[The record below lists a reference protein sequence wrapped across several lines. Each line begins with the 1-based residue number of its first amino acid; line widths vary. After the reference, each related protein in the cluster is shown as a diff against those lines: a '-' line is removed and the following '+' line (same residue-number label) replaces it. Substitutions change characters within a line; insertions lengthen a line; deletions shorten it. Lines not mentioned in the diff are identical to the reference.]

1 MKSADKLKLDA
12 LKEAIELYQAQVSEY
27 PDDLEDLL
35 DPPGGFSPYVIEDGL
50 YDSFGNKFIL
60 EFQYGENRFGKFK
73 KSFSLALSNESLEKM
88 KDEELVKDEGITKN
102 KAILATVGVLS
113 IYGVSYLI
121 LSKTNPHSKGLN
133 LMFGEYIPSNDGTV
147 DTLTLSDGRQIRVS
161 AC

>member
-27 PDDLEDLL
+27 RR
-35 DPPGGFSPYVIEDGL
+35 FRGL
-50 YDSFGNKFIL
+50 TRSSRRSFQPLRRRRWVVRFFWKQSSSW

-113 IYGVSYLI
+113 IYGGQLSNTFKQQALI
-121 LSKTNPHSKGLN
+121 LK
-133 LMFGEYIPSNDGTV
+133 D
-147 DTLTLSDGRQIRVS
+147 
-161 AC
+161 